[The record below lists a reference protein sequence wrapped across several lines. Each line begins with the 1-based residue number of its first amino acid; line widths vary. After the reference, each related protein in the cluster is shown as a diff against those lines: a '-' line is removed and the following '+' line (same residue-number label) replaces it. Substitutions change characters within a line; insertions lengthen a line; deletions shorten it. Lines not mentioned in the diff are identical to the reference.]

1 MQAFYPKEDYIT
13 ITKFNVKEVYDL
25 IAKDKNRRIVKLRKK
40 LEEDFSS
47 EL

>member
-13 ITKFNVKEVYDL
+13 ITKFNVKEIYEL
-25 IAKDKNRRIVKLRKK
+25 IAKDKNKRIVRLRKRI
-40 LEEDFSS
+40 ESDFSS